1 FHGVVREAGVE
12 CRASR
17 QPAQDTSV
25 AVRRS
30 SLCQTPR
37 LPGGLSPS
45 IECGLVGLSP
55 VMRPLADE
63 PRWPAADGRRV
74 VFLVDAS
81 SGLERRLLGG
91 WVAGPRRR
99 GVPRAGSAAL
109 PFPAPRGGG
118 GGAVDPRLE
127 ASLAMGDDPLLAPL
141 RAAWFPAERNGVRAA
156 RF

>member
-30 SLCQTPR
+30 RRCQTLR
-37 LPGGLSPS
+37 LAGGLSPS

-63 PRWPAADGRRV
+63 PRWPAANGRRV

-81 SGLERRLLGG
+81 SGLERRLLEG
-91 WVAGPRRR
+91 WIARARPKGVTPAGYD
-99 GVPRAGSAAL
+99 V
-109 PFPAPRGGG
+109 
-118 GGAVDPRLE
+118 
-127 ASLAMGDDPLLAPL
+127 LAIP
-141 RAAWFPAERNGVRAA
+141 
-156 RF
+156 